1 MSPVIVIH
9 RLIPAGSQVFFFFHL
24 LLDLLLLLLFNAL
37 TKLHAV
43 RSVIFCVCFK
53 LLFCL
58 FILALS
64 LRADLKA
71 LQDLFLWLIPCK
83 SCFSPFHVFPKYC
96 FCLQSRQIGLFYWS
110 FQAVLVPFTFDQI
123 KRRTERKEKFGEF
136 IKTRQTTNQMFRY
149 EAGLL
154 GLVS

>member
-9 RLIPAGSQVFFFFHL
+9 RLIPVGSQVVLFFH
-24 LLDLLLLLLFNAL
+24 FTVGFTFTFTFIAL

-110 FQAVLVPFTFDQI
+110 FQAVLVSFTFDQKKGEQ
-123 KRRTERKEKFGEF
+123 KRKRNLANLWKLGKPRTKCSDTKLE
-136 IKTRQTTNQMFRY
+136 NW
-149 EAGLL
+149 
-154 GLVS
+154 V